1 MTVPENCNNM
11 QSIVNENPAR
21 ELVGNCYVGIADYF
35 ARRRELNSSKDPFT
49 LLHQATHDATH
60 GITQVIHSAH
70 VFRAELHERHKREE
84 SLVNQLIEVANQA
97 ASALGRWRLPS

>member
-60 GITQVIHSAH
+60 VS
-70 VFRAELHERHKREE
+70 
-84 SLVNQLIEVANQA
+84 S
-97 ASALGRWRLPS
+97 